1 MTEKALVVTPDALTK
16 GKRKPDLVDVPAR
29 AVLSIDGA
37 GAPSDP
43 LFAASIGALYGV
55 AYTIRF
61 TRKAEGR
68 SVFKVGPLEGE
79 WRVKGHNPS
88 AGGLPPANEWRW
100 CLRMGVPDDV
110 TQGHVSAAVAAVTTK
125 PGGKLEG
132 SAEARRIELMKLEGA
147 RYARIL
153 HVGSYASEPESFA
166 KIGALL
172 DEEGLKREPW
182 HIEVYLSDP
191 GRTAPEK
198 LKTVLLAKVR

>member
-1 MTEKALVVTPDALTK
+1 M
-16 GKRKPDLVDVPAR
+16 
-29 AVLSIDGA
+29 
-37 GAPSDP
+37 
-43 LFAASIGALYGV
+43 
-55 AYTIRF
+55 
-61 TRKAEGR
+61 
-68 SVFKVGPLEGE
+68 FKVGPLEGE
-79 WRVKGHNPS
+79 WRVDGHDPWSGRLPS
-88 AGGLPPANEWRW
+88 PDEWRW
-100 CLRMGVPDDV
+100 CLRMSVPEDV
-110 TQGHVSAAVAAVTTK
+110 TQGHVSAAVATATTK

-132 SAEARRIELMKLEGA
+132 SAEARRIELMKLESA

-198 LKTVLLAKVR
+198 LKTVLLVKVR